1 MTAAGLAIPPPAE
14 GSAVKKS
21 ILIVDDE
28 AEIRNLLGEFLSYR
42 GYEITVVPS
51 AAEAKRTVEKS
62 LPNLII
68 ADLELDESDG
78 LQVIDQLTVTVPHTP
93 VMLLTGTF
101 FEPQIV
107 RDVLSKKVA
116 SYLHKPSPSARI
128 LTEVQTLIGT

>member
-1 MTAAGLAIPPPAE
+1 MTTSGLSISPLATHPA
-14 GSAVKKS
+14 SKKH

-51 AAEAKRTVEKS
+51 AAEAQRTVEKTH
-62 LPNLII
+62 PNLII
-68 ADLELDESDG
+68 ADLQLDESDG
-78 LQVIDQLTVTVPHTP
+78 LQMIDQLKVKVPHTP

-107 RDVLSKKVA
+107 REVLGKKVA
-116 SYLHKPSPSARI
+116 SYLHKPSPLARI
-128 LTEVQTLIGT
+128 LTEVQALIG